1 MEIKATGLGKKFN
14 HHWIFKNLDFEF
26 KINNAYAITGPNG
39 SGKTTLLQIISGYIT
54 PTTGGLTH
62 ILQGN
67 NLDPNHIYRH
77 LVLVAP
83 YLQLVEEFT
92 LMEQLNFHFKF
103 KTIKTGWNIS
113 DIIEAMELQG
123 SIHKQIKYF
132 SSGMKQRL
140 KLGLGFYSQ
149 CELLLLDEPTINLD
163 EPGIQWYLDYIKQS
177 LSHRLVIISSNR
189 KQEYTCCQEE
199 ISLKDYK

>member
-1 MEIKATGLGKKFN
+1 MEIKATGLGMKFN

-39 SGKTTLLQIISGYIT
+39 SGKSTLLQIISGYIT

-62 ILQGN
+62 TLQGN

-83 YLQLVEEFT
+83 YLKLVEEFT
-92 LMEQLNFHFKF
+92 LMEQLNFHFQF

-113 DIIEAMELQG
+113 DIIEIMELKD

-149 CELLLLDEPTINLD
+149 CELLLLDEPTTNLD
-163 EPGIQWYLDYIKQS
+163 EPGIQWYLDYIKKS
-177 LSHRLVIISSNR
+177 LSDRLVIISSNR
-189 KQEYTCCQEE
+189 KQEYNWCDQE
-199 ISLKDYK
+199 ISLKNYK

>member
-14 HHWIFKNLDFEF
+14 YHWIFKNLDFEF

-39 SGKTTLLQIISGYIT
+39 SGKSTLLQIISGYIT

-62 ILQGN
+62 TLQGN

-83 YLQLVEEFT
+83 YLKLVEEFT
-92 LMEQLNFHFKF
+92 LMEQLNFHFQF

-113 DIIEAMELQG
+113 DIIEIMELKD

-149 CELLLLDEPTINLD
+149 CELLLLDEPTSNLD
-163 EPGIQWYLDYIKQS
+163 EPGIQWYLDYVKKS
-177 LSHRLVIISSNR
+177 LSDRLVIISSNR
-189 KQEYTCCQEE
+189 KQEYSCCQQE
-199 ISLKDYK
+199 ISLKNYK

>member
-39 SGKTTLLQIISGYIT
+39 SGKSTLLQIISGYIT

-62 ILQGN
+62 TLQGN

-83 YLQLVEEFT
+83 YLKLVEEFT
-92 LMEQLNFHFKF
+92 LMEQLNFHFQF

-113 DIIEAMELQG
+113 DIIEIMELKN

-149 CELLLLDEPTINLD
+149 CELLLLDEPTSNLD
-163 EPGIQWYLDYIKQS
+163 EPGIQWYLDYVKKS
-177 LSHRLVIISSNR
+177 LSDRLVIISSNR
-189 KQEYTCCQEE
+189 KQEYNCCDQE
-199 ISLKDYK
+199 ISLKNYK

>member
-14 HHWIFKNLDFEF
+14 HHWIFKNLNFEF

-62 ILQGN
+62 TLQGN
-67 NLDPNHIYRH
+67 NLDANHLYRH

-92 LMEQLNFHFKF
+92 LVEQLNFHFQF

-113 DIIEAMELQG
+113 DIVETMKLEG
-123 SIHKQIKYF
+123 SIHKRIKYF

-149 CELLLLDEPTINLD
+149 CELLLLDEPTTNLD
-163 EPGIQWYLDYIKQS
+163 ESGIQWYLDYVKKS
-177 LSHRLVIISSNR
+177 LSDRLVIISSNR
-189 KQEYTCCQEE
+189 KQEYSCCQQE
-199 ISLKDYK
+199 ISLKNYK

>member
-14 HHWIFKNLDFEF
+14 HHWIFKNLDFKF

-39 SGKTTLLQIISGYIT
+39 SGKSTLLQIISGYIT

-62 ILQGN
+62 TLQGN

-83 YLQLVEEFT
+83 YLKLVEEFT
-92 LMEQLNFHFKF
+92 LMEQLNFHFQF
-103 KTIKTGWNIS
+103 KTIKTGWHIS
-113 DIIEAMELQG
+113 DIIEIMELED

-149 CELLLLDEPTINLD
+149 CELLLLDEPTTNLD
-163 EPGIQWYLDYIKQS
+163 EPGILWYLDYVKKS
-177 LSHRLVIISSNR
+177 LSDRLVIISSNR
-189 KQEYTCCQEE
+189 KQEYSCCEQE
-199 ISLKDYK
+199 ISLKNYK